1 MDVME
6 IEVLA
11 DGTIKTSTN
20 KVSMANH
27 ANAEGFLRMLAQL
40 TGGESKR
47 TLKIGASLH
56 GALHKH
62 ASDGHTHAHGGA
74 GHSH

>member
-1 MDVME
+1 MDIMT
-6 IEVLA
+6 IEVLE

-20 KVSMANH
+20 RVSMPNH
-27 ANAEGFLRMLAQL
+27 ANAEAFMRQLATL
-40 TGGESKR
+40 TGGETSR
-47 TLKIGASLH
+47 TLKVGASLH

-62 ASDGHTHAHGGA
+62 AEDGHTHE